1 MLRHLVW
8 VKDQRP
14 AIPEPP
20 MIPTETKLKIA
31 FIGARGVGG
40 TYSGIETYYE
50 EVGSR
55 LAARG
60 HEVTAYCRTYFTPE
74 TDSYRGIR
82 VRRLPSLRSK
92 HLETLSHSVLST
104 LDALFRGYDI
114 VQFHALGSAPL
125 SILPR
130 VLGKKTVVSVR
141 GLDWQREKWGRLAR
155 WVLQAGEWASVRLP
169 SATTV
174 VSETLRDHYKDRHGR
189 ETEVIAN
196 AVIPAAPRP
205 VNKIAEFGLEK
216 DQFLLFVGRIS
227 PEKGVHTLLAAL
239 EPLPRTKKLVLAGGS
254 SYSDSYIESVKE
266 MAWGDVLFLGK
277 VDHETIQELLSN
289 CYAFVLPS
297 TIEGLSIALLEALSF
312 GTCILTT
319 SIPENLE
326 VVGEA
331 ALVFPP
337 EDVDTLQD
345 RLKAILDSPELV
357 QKHRNLTA
365 KRADGWP
372 NWDGVTD
379 QTEALYRRLVAVH
392 PNLSSYEG

>member
-1 MLRHLVW
+1 MTAS
-8 VKDQRP
+8 DN
-14 AIPEPP
+14 
-20 MIPTETKLKIA
+20 KLKIA

-104 LDALFRGYDI
+104 VDALFRSYDI

-130 VLGKKTVVSVR
+130 IFGQKTVVSVR
-141 GLDWQREKWGRLAR
+141 GLDWQRAKWGRLAR
-155 WVLQAGEWASVRLP
+155 WVLRAGEWASVRLP
-169 SATTV
+169 SGTTV
-174 VSETLRDHYKDRHGR
+174 VSATLRDHYGEVHGR
-189 ETEVIAN
+189 ETTVIRN
-196 AVIPAAPRP
+196 AIVAAKPRP
-205 VNKIAEFGLEK
+205 VERIAAYGLEK
-216 DQFLLFVGRIS
+216 GQFLLYVGRIS
-227 PEKGVHTLLAAL
+227 PEKGIHTLLEAL
-239 EPLPRTKKLVLAGGS
+239 QPLPRTKRLVIAGGS
-254 SYSDSYIESVKE
+254 SYSDSYIQAVKE
-266 MAWGDVLFLGK
+266 KAWDEVVFLGK
-277 VDHETIQELLSN
+277 VDHETIEELLSN

-312 GTCILTT
+312 GACILTT

-331 ALVFPP
+331 AVVFPAD
-337 EDVDTLQD
+337 DVLALRD
-345 RLKAILDSPELV
+345 RLEAILTCPRLAESHREL
-357 QKHRNLTA
+357 A
-365 KRADGWP
+365 AERARGWP
-372 NWDGVTD
+372 DWDGVAAL
-379 QTEALYRRLVAVH
+379 TEAFYLKLIEKTA
-392 PNLSSYEG
+392 

>member
-1 MLRHLVW
+1 MTSGDKQLR
-8 VKDQRP
+8 
-14 AIPEPP
+14 
-20 MIPTETKLKIA
+20 IA

-60 HEVTAYCRTYFTPE
+60 HDVTAYCRTYFTPE
-74 TDSYRGIR
+74 TEFYRGIR
-82 VRRLPSLRSK
+82 VRRLPSLKSK

-104 LDALFRGYDI
+104 LDSLFRGYDV

-130 VLGKKTVVSVR
+130 VFGKKTVVSVR
-141 GLDWQREKWGRLAR
+141 GLDWQREKWGKLAR

-169 SATTV
+169 SSTVV
-174 VSETLRDHYKDRHGR
+174 VSETLQDHFRTHHGS
-189 ETEVIAN
+189 ETRVIRN

-205 VNKIAEFGLEK
+205 AQRIAALGLQR

-227 PEKGVHTLLAAL
+227 PEKGIHTLLEAL
-239 EPLPRTKKLVLAGGS
+239 KPLTRSKKLVLAGGS
-254 SYSDSYIESVKE
+254 SYSESYIQSVKE
-266 MAWGDVLFLGK
+266 MAWDEVLFLGK
-277 VDHETIQELLSN
+277 VDHETIEELLSN

-312 GTCILTT
+312 GTCIVTT
-319 SIPENLE
+319 AIPENLE

-331 ALVFPP
+331 GIVFPP
-337 EDVDTLQD
+337 EDVEALRE
-345 RLKAILDSPELV
+345 RLRAILDSPELV
-357 QKHRNLTA
+357 REHRELTA
-365 KRADGWP
+365 KRAEAWP
-372 NWDGVTD
+372 DWDGVTD
-379 QTEALYRRLVAVH
+379 QTEQFYRDLI
-392 PNLSSYEG
+392 PS

>member
-1 MLRHLVW
+1 MNPNTPRLR
-8 VKDQRP
+8 
-14 AIPEPP
+14 
-20 MIPTETKLKIA
+20 IA

-55 LAARG
+55 LAERG
-60 HEVTAYCRTYFTPE
+60 HEVTAYCRNYFTPDIE
-74 TDSYRGIR
+74 FYRGIR

-92 HLETLSHSVLST
+92 HFETLSHSVLST
-104 LDALFRGYDI
+104 LDSLLRDFDI

-130 VLGKKTVVSVR
+130 ILGKKTVVSVR

-155 WVLQAGEWASVRLP
+155 WVLQSGEWASVRLP
-169 SATTV
+169 SSTIV
-174 VSETLRDHYKDRHGR
+174 VSETLRDHYSERHGR
-189 ETEVIAN
+189 ETEVIPN
-196 AVIPAAPRP
+196 AVIPADPRP
-205 VNKIAEFGLEK
+205 VDKIAEFGLEK

-227 PEKGVHTLLAAL
+227 PEKGVHTLLEAL

-254 SYSDSYIESVKE
+254 SYSDTYIESVKE
-266 MAWGDVLFLGK
+266 RTWKEVLFLGK
-277 VDHETIQELLSN
+277 VDHGTIQELLSN

-331 ALVFPP
+331 ALVFPSG
-337 EDVDTLQD
+337 DVEALRD
-345 RLKAILDSPELV
+345 RLRSILESPDLV
-357 QKHRNLTA
+357 HHHRRLTA
-365 KRADGWP
+365 DRAEKWP
-372 NWDGVTD
+372 DWDGVAD
-379 QTEALYRRLVAVH
+379 QTEKFYLDLVSAG
-392 PNLSSYEG
+392 S

>member
-1 MLRHLVW
+1 M
-8 VKDQRP
+8 
-14 AIPEPP
+14 
-20 MIPTETKLKIA
+20 TSNSTKLKIA

-55 LAARG
+55 LAERG
-60 HEVTAYCRTYFTPE
+60 HEVTAYCRSYFTPDTE
-74 TDSYRGIR
+74 TYRGIR

-104 LDALFRGYDI
+104 LDSLFRDYDI

-130 VLGKKTVVSVR
+130 IFGKKTVVSVR
-141 GLDWQREKWGRLAR
+141 GLDWQREKWGRVAR

-169 SATTV
+169 SSTIV
-174 VSETLRDHYKDRHGR
+174 VSETLRNHYKDRHGR
-189 ETEVIAN
+189 ETEVIPN
-196 AVIPAAPRP
+196 AVIPAEPRP
-205 VNKIAEFGLEK
+205 VDKIAEFGLEK

-227 PEKGVHTLLAAL
+227 PEKGVHTLLEAL

-254 SYSDSYIESVKE
+254 SYSDSYIESVKKR
-266 MAWGDVLFLGK
+266 AWEEVLFLGK

-337 EDVDTLQD
+337 NDVRGLEGLPQSDSRVS
-345 RLKAILDSPELV
+345 RLGSAVSGADCSESGILP
-357 QKHRNLTA
+357 
-365 KRADGWP
+365 
-372 NWDGVTD
+372 
-379 QTEALYRRLVAVH
+379 RL
-392 PNLSSYEG
+392 G